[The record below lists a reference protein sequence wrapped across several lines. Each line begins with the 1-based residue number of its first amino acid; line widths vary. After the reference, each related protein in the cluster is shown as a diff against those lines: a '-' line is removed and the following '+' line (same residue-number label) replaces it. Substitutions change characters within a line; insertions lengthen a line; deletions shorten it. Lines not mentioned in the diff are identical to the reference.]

1 MSNVDV
7 VLTDTRLWA
16 RSESTHWDG
25 PPSIVPAS
33 DGSSFVV
40 GEQLRPQY
48 PAVSMVRMA
57 EADRIAFAPSLAP
70 PILDAWAVTIG
81 AVLTNLRLPSPC
93 EELTIVG
100 PSEWGRRR
108 RAAVASGARR
118 MVSRVNVDSLAVRA
132 ASLGASTAQQQRIAV
147 LELNPLSTTVSLIG
161 RSGQD
166 IWTQAC
172 EHEPAVGLADVEE
185 GHGLPGVVDVIA
197 RLLAGQPPSHLLAL
211 GISDPNLLEA
221 LSAAL
226 AQQCG
231 FPVDVRPLT
240 GVDLVRGARPGMS
253 MPAAATAQ
261 LPPPEYASLH
271 ERAIATQPPRS
282 SRRTLVYAAAAA
294 VVVLIVVAA
303 GVAIALSGSGSKTS
317 AASTTTSSVAPSSAV
332 STGPPTPQA
341 FGRLQVQI
349 PAGWHIAAQVGD
361 RVDLSPDNGAR
372 ERITLMQKS
381 LTLGAGIDDVAD
393 SLDAQIAR
401 RPAGQ
406 VSALQ
411 RNAVFAGRSGL
422 SYQEFPGD
430 GSAVRWQILVDA
442 DLEVSVGCQY
452 LQGKWAPL
460 TGTCEQFVQNVTITQ

>member
-166 IWTQAC
+166 TWTQAC

-185 GHGLPGVVDVIA
+185 GHGLPGVVAVIA

-211 GISDPNLLEA
+211 GISDPSLLEA

-240 GVDLVRGARPGMS
+240 GVELIRGARAGMPT
-253 MPAAATAQ
+253 PAAAAAQ

-271 ERAIATQPPRS
+271 EQAIATQPPRS

-294 VVVLIVVAA
+294 VVVVLVLIAA
-303 GVAIALSGSGSKTS
+303 GVAIALSGSGAKTT
-317 AASTTTSSVAPSSAV
+317 AASTTTTSAPGSPV
-332 STGPPTPQA
+332 SRGPATPQT

-349 PAGWHIAAQVGD
+349 PAGWHIASQVGD

-381 LTLGAGIDDVAD
+381 LTPGAGVDDVAD
-393 SLDAQIAR
+393 SLAAQIAR

-406 VSALQ
+406 VSSLQ

-422 SYQEFPGD
+422 SYEEFPGD
-430 GSAVRWQILVDA
+430 GSTVHWQILVDA

-460 TGTCEQFVQNVTITQ
+460 EAPCERFVQNLVITQ